1 MSVFLKF
8 KPLETTADF
17 DFIDPDTGFQ
27 YREESRAALVS
38 RIQAYRSQNDLPPLD
53 ALPAVL
59 ENYWCSKP
67 NNKGRCE
74 PNTTLHRSLWTTL
87 RGGIKL
93 LVNLWYDKTVSL
105 EVAETRAKQCASCPN
120 NVFPDKNA
128 FTKWSDDVALASVGE
143 KKTSYH
149 EQLGN
154 CKVCTCVLK
163 AKVFYDGEASFTAE
177 ENVEFRKVNCWQLRL
192 AKE

>member
-1 MSVFLKF
+1 MKF

-27 YREESRAALVS
+27 YREVS
-38 RIQAYRSQNDLPPLD
+38 REALIQRIVAYRLQNELPSLD

-67 NNKGRCE
+67 CNKGKCE
-74 PNTTLHRSLWTTL
+74 KNTQLHRSLWTTL
-87 RGGIKL
+87 RGGITL
-93 LVNLWYDKTVSL
+93 LVNLWYEKTATQ
-105 EVAETRAKQCASCPN
+105 EVAEKRAEQCASCPN
-120 NVFPDKNA
+120 NEFPDKGA
-128 FTKWSDDVALASVGE
+128 FTKWSDDVATASVGE

-163 AKVFYDGEASFTAE
+163 AKVFYDGSASFSTE
-177 ENVEFRKVNCWQLRL
+177 ENAEFRKVNCWQLRL
-192 AKE
+192 EKE